1 MRINRP
7 IDGISYSVKSSIR
20 EHHIQAKGQVVYI
33 SKIWL
38 KYKKLIKLG
47 INKEDMMGEGNRERA
62 VAASTENPYQLDR
75 WGNILRSISIQHF
88 PYFPPL
94 FSPANTVS
102 LWKNILSVHLYIH
115 INHLNKHNRI
125 EHVKNSIEP
134 IDLIY

>member
-47 INKEDMMGEGNRERA
+47 INKEDMMGEGNSE
-62 VAASTENPYQLDR
+62 SEL
-75 WGNILRSISIQHF
+75 LRRRLKTLTS
-88 PYFPPL
+88 
-94 FSPANTVS
+94 
-102 LWKNILSVHLYIH
+102 
-115 INHLNKHNRI
+115 
-125 EHVKNSIEP
+125 
-134 IDLIY
+134 